1 MKIGKR
7 HRGKFLKYLVRLLK
21 KEKVTNIQFGKDW
34 VSLEYDEEKI
44 KDKIVIKKHEKFV
57 GSWAKTKDKI
67 YVDDDLKGKIDSK
80 AVALHEAIEKFI
92 AQKYGLSDDFE
103 AHDIANAKEREY
115 LEKVDGTWMEHQR
128 KVDKVWRK
136 EGKK

>member
-1 MKIGKR
+1 MKLR
-7 HRGKFLKYLVRLLK
+7 RRGKFTRYLVRILK
-21 KEKVTNIQFGKDW
+21 REKVKNIQFGKDW
-34 VSLEYDEEKI
+34 VSLEYDDERI
-44 KDKIVIKKHEKFV
+44 KYKVVIKKHERFV

-67 YVDDDLKGKIDSK
+67 YIDDDLKGKVDVK
-80 AVALHEAIEKFI
+80 AVALHEAVEKFV

-115 LEKVDGTWMEHQR
+115 LERIDGTWMEHQI
-128 KVDKVWRK
+128 KVNKVWRK